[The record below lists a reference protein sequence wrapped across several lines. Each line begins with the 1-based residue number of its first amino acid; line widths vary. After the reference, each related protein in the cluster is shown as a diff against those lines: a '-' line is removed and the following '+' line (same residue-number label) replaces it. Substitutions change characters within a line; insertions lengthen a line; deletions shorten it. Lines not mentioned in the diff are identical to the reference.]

1 MHFYSLA
8 FTDTFTDKYWLL
20 SEDFVFIILNK
31 NYIAGIFYSSGFKC
45 FAWILICIV
54 SFLS

>member
-8 FTDTFTDKYWLL
+8 FTDTFTDKYILL

-45 FAWILICIV
+45 FA
-54 SFLS
+54 